1 MHEIESANKVEAV
14 IHNISNWLNIA
25 GACVLSILMFL
36 TVVDVSL
43 RYFFNHPLRGTFEL
57 TELMMVAIVVLGLG
71 YTAATGGHISVD
83 IVVSRFKGRS
93 RQTVDFINLV
103 LGIAIFSLIV
113 WQSALYAFSSLQT
126 GEHSDILKVPAFYF
140 KILVPIGSTML
151 VLELLIQIFKLSKK
165 ENKV

>member
-1 MHEIESANKVEAV
+1 MEEIKSANKTEAV
-14 IHNISNWLNIA
+14 IHTVSNWLNIA

-43 RYFFNHPLRGTFEL
+43 RYFFNHPLRGVFEL

-71 YTAATGGHISVD
+71 YTAATRGHISVD
-83 IVVSRFKGRS
+83 IIVDRFKGRS
-93 RQTVDFINLV
+93 RQAVDFINLV
-103 LGIAIFSLIV
+103 LGIVIFSLIV

-151 VLELLIQIFKLSKK
+151 VLELLIQIFKLFKK
-165 ENKV
+165 EVKV